1 MGLSPR
7 RFLQLP
13 IAMGSSIPSLFH
25 TVLILCLFPFS
36 IAQEISYE
44 MTEEEA
50 IGFRIGNLIQD
61 LNLEVDEDTRFQFLS
76 TQLPNETYFTL
87 DEETGELTTS
97 QRIDRE
103 DANLCPANQPVC
115 TYDMEILVLP
125 VTSYRFINV
134 HVTILDKNDHAPQ
147 FRDNVMVIEVP
158 ESVSVGTR
166 IPMENAVDPDIGN
179 NTIQNYLLSQDYE
192 GTFDLYKTRNFD
204 GSFSIQLEIRK
215 SLDREAKD
223 HYELLLLA
231 VDGVPQV
238 HTGST
243 KLNVTVLDSDD
254 HRPMFVRSEY
264 TVNIAENL
272 DVGTEILTV
281 DAVDPDLGTNGQIIY
296 GFSGSVNAFD
306 IESDTGVI
314 RTKSKIDYETQ
325 TSFQLIV
332 KCTNNVPN
340 PVPDFATV
348 LIEIIDVNDNR
359 PTLDVNALEGDGR
372 TYVHLPETAEPGTLV
387 AFVRVDDPDSGSSG
401 EVRLLLSGE
410 YDDFELQTVN
420 ANQYFLATAKKLDR
434 EELAVYNITI
444 IAEDKGDPILWRQRK
459 FAIFVDDVNDN
470 APFFTAPVYYVTMT
484 ENNALGQYLT
494 TVSASDEDEG
504 ENATVVYSLPGP
516 QHGFVINSDTG
527 EIIATSVLDREAA
540 SSIALTVS
548 ACDKGSPRLCDN
560 VTVMVD
566 VLDEND
572 NPPQFLL
579 GTYEFGVYENQDEGT
594 LVGEVKASDA
604 DMGDNSEVSYAIKT
618 EGAME
623 YFRIDESS
631 GDIYT
636 KVKLDREVRASYAMV
651 VTATDGG
658 LISAQQT
665 SSVTVL
671 ISVLDRNDNAP
682 VIKYPNPQDDAVFIP
697 LTAKPDFL
705 VAQVYAEDFDDGPNA
720 RLSYGILDGNLYD
733 IFGMKKNGQLVTS
746 RVLRPQWAGVHFLN
760 LRVKDGGASSS
771 ETTARLIVVI
781 ADMPF
786 NESIPEDTFFMLYN
800 MTVDTFLKID
810 ADSGETRGMA
820 SKWPIVA
827 VIALGS
833 VAFVLLMIFLIVATK
848 CRDKNKN
855 RENQYAAPPVNTTDD
870 MSTGSKPPSE
880 RKTSGTNSTNI
891 SLATSQSSIPS
902 KNIQKWKN
910 AEKNGSV
917 DSRLGNKQMTTFGS
931 SSDVHTDSM
940 QSLHS
945 NSNRRTPDPDA
956 EVIINFLT

>member
-1 MGLSPR
+1 
-7 RFLQLP
+7 
-13 IAMGSSIPSLFH
+13 MGSSIPSVFH
-25 TVLILCLFPFS
+25 TILILCLFSFS
-36 IAQEISYE
+36 IAQEISYD

-103 DANLCPANQPVC
+103 DANLCPANQPLC

-125 VTSYRFINV
+125 VTSNRFINV
-134 HVTILDKNDHAPQ
+134 RVTIFDKNDHVPK
-147 FRDNVMVIEVP
+147 FRNTIMVIEVP

-166 IPMENAVDPDIGN
+166 IPMENAVDPDTGN
-179 NTIQNYLLSQDYE
+179 NTIQNYLLSQDYD
-192 GTFDLYKTRNFD
+192 GTFDLYKTRNVN

-231 VDGVPQV
+231 IDGVPKV

-243 KLNVTVLDSDD
+243 KLNVTILDSDD
-254 HRPMFVRSEY
+254 HPPMFVRSEF

-281 DAVDPDLGTNGQIIY
+281 TAVDPDLGTNGQIIY
-296 GFSGSVNAFD
+296 GFNGSVKAFD
-306 IESDTGVI
+306 IESDTGMI

-332 KCTNNVPN
+332 KCTNNVSN

-348 LIEIIDVNDNR
+348 LIEILDVNDNR
-359 PTLDVNALEGDGR
+359 PALTVSALVRGVGSYVN
-372 TYVHLPETAEPGTLV
+372 LPETAQPGTLV
-387 AFVRVDDPDSGSSG
+387 AFVRVHDPDSSNNGQ
-401 EVRLLLSGE
+401 VRLLLSGH

-420 ANQYFLATAKKLDR
+420 ANQYFLATKNKLDR

-444 IAEDKGDPILWRQRK
+444 IAEDKGYPVLWQQRK

-470 APFFTAPVYYVTMT
+470 APFFRAPVYNVTVT

-504 ENATVVYSLPGP
+504 ENASVVYSLIPGP
-516 QHGFVINSDTG
+516 QHGFAIDSETG
-527 EIIATSVLDREAA
+527 EVTATSVLDREVA
-540 SSIALTVS
+540 SSIALTVL
-548 ACDKGSPRLCDN
+548 ACDKGTPRRCDN
-560 VTVMVD
+560 VTVTVD
-566 VLDEND
+566 VLAENE

-594 LVGEVKASDA
+594 LVGEVKASAA
-604 DMGDNSEVSYAIKT
+604 DVGNHSQISYTIKT

-623 YFRIDESS
+623 CFRIDESS
-631 GDIYT
+631 GEIYT
-636 KVKLDREVRASYAMV
+636 KVKLDREVRASYAVV
-651 VTATDGG
+651 VTATESKP
-658 LISAQQT
+658 ISAQQT
-665 SSVTVL
+665 SNVTVL

-697 LTAKPDFL
+697 LTANPDFH
-705 VAQVYAEDFDDGPNA
+705 VAQVYAEDYDDGPNA

-733 IFGMKKNGQLVTS
+733 IFEMKKNGQLVTS

-760 LRVKDGGASSS
+760 ISVKDGGASYI
-771 ETTARLIVVI
+771 ETPARLIVVI
-781 ADMPF
+781 ANMAF
-786 NESIPEDTFFMLYN
+786 NESIPEETFFMLYN
-800 MTVDTFLKID
+800 MTVDTFLETE
-810 ADSGETRGMA
+810 ADPGQIRGMA
-820 SKWPIVA
+820 SKLTIIA

-833 VAFVLLMIFLIVATK
+833 VAFVLLLIVLIVATK
-848 CRDKNKN
+848 CSDKNKN
-855 RENQYAAPPVNTTDD
+855 RENQNAAPLLTI
-870 MSTGSKPPSE
+870 TGYYKRS
-880 RKTSGTNSTNI
+880 
-891 SLATSQSSIPS
+891 
-902 KNIQKWKN
+902 
-910 AEKNGSV
+910 
-917 DSRLGNKQMTTFGS
+917 
-931 SSDVHTDSM
+931 
-940 QSLHS
+940 
-945 NSNRRTPDPDA
+945 
-956 EVIINFLT
+956 